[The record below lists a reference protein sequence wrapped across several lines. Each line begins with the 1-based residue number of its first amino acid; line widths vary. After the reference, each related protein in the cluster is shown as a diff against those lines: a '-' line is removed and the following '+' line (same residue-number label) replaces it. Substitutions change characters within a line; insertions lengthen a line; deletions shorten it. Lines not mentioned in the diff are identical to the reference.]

1 MRISIDRLKEII
13 LEEVNTATQ
22 PNIEECGGDMEVVDM
37 GSPEGFEGGD
47 EEFEEGGIEALVA
60 KAMEAIADL
69 ASAAGSDM
77 AMAGDHNHD
86 QEEIEIVEDE

>member
-22 PNIEECGGDMEVVDM
+22 SNIEECGADMEVIDM
-37 GSPEGFEGGD
+37 GSPEGYEG
-47 EEFEEGGIEALVA
+47 FEEDGIEALVA

-77 AMAGDHNHD
+77 AMADDHNHD